1 MAIYEIT
8 LDLDDG
14 DTLSFLH
21 DKSLRVF
28 KSVNSDSAGLPV
40 VWFSQNEL
48 SRTVKFSW
56 AEQYAGYVKDG
67 GTPVA
72 GVDVSDV
79 SASPMELGEMLVALA
94 DGDVSVARA
103 GESGAITVKNN
114 SVRDWMCGMGQEVN
128 GKMSPICAFDLGGEG
143 EKVIMKP
150 FEKVLL
156 VFETTSEIDTGT
168 VVARALSASIS
179 IELDGS
185 NLERKVVFRKSTGWT
200 TNTET
205 WATINDDD
213 LDLASALIVPGS

>member
-14 DTLSFLH
+14 DTLHFLQ

-28 KSVNSDSAGLPV
+28 KSVNSASAGLPV

-48 SRTVKFSW
+48 SRKVKFSW

-67 GTPVA
+67 GTPVD

-79 SASPMELGEMLVALA
+79 SASPMELGEMLVALH
-94 DGDVSVARA
+94 DGDVAVARGGA
-103 GESGAITVKNN
+103 TGAITVKNN
-114 SVRDWMCGMGQEVN
+114 DTRRWMCGMGQEVN
-128 GKMSPICAFDLGGEG
+128 GQMSPICAFELGGEG

-150 FEKVLL
+150 YEKVLL

-185 NLERKVVFRKSTGWT
+185 NLARTVTFREDTGWT
-200 TNTET
+200 TNKET

-213 LDLASALIVPGS
+213 LDLAQALIVPGS